1 MRISDWS
8 SDVCSSDLHQVLFF
22 RDQDITPAQ
31 QVEFASHFGKITESM
46 VDPGNAPAP
55 GITVIEVK
63 DPKNLADIWHSDHTF
78 SETPPKAAMLRSMR
92 LPSVGGDTLWSSMA
106 AAYDAL
112 SAPMRPWLD
121 GLTAPH
127 PPEKIIPRVI
137 ANANLAFRM
146 NRHYVT

>member
-1 MRISDWS
+1 MIRRPPRSTRTDT
-8 SDVCSSDLHQVLFF
+8 LFPYTTLF
-22 RDQDITPAQ
+22 RSTPAQ

-92 LPSVGGDTLWSSMA
+92 IPSVGGDTLWSRMA
-106 AAYDAL
+106 AASAAL
-112 SAPMRPWLD
+112 SAPIDRKSTRLHYSHEC
-121 GLTAPH
+121 AS
-127 PPEKIIPRVI
+127 
-137 ANANLAFRM
+137 RM
-146 NRHYVT
+146 Q